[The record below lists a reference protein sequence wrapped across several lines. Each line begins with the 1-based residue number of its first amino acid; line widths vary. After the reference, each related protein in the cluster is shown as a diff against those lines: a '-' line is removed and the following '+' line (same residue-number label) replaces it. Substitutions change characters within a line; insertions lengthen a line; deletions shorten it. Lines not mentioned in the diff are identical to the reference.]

1 MELKN
6 PGIDVFDKDAAANE
20 GYLYTQT
27 ERLSCKLAT
36 QRTTDAI
43 LQTRE
48 FANRSVLDL
57 ACGDGFYSF
66 KLFDRGSMTRL
77 VATDGAPNAV
87 SVAAERR
94 GKRPVS
100 LLVSDAHALPFP
112 DNSFDVVLVQSVLH
126 HDDRPF
132 HMIKEAFR
140 VAPRVL
146 IHEPNGNNLGL
157 KVIEKVSPY
166 HRDHGEKSYTSLQMK
181 RWIREAGGR
190 LAYQKFAGFVPM
202 FCSDKLAKL
211 MKFVEPAVESMP
223 ILDSLACSVYVMV
236 GVRDSAVRT
245 YRESA

>member
-1 MELKN
+1 MELKH

-36 QRTTDAI
+36 QRTTDVI

-77 VATDGAPNAV
+77 VATDGASNAV
-87 SVAAERR
+87 GIAAGRR

-100 LLVSDAHALPFP
+100 FLVSDAHALPFP

-126 HDDRPF
+126 HDERPF
-132 HMIKEAFR
+132 HMIQEAFR
-140 VAPRVL
+140 VAPRIL

-166 HRDHGEKSYTSLQMK
+166 HKEHGEKSYTSMQMK
-181 RWIREAGGR
+181 KWIREAGGEVVHE
-190 LAYQKFAGFVPM
+190 KFAGFVPM
-202 FCSDKLAKL
+202 FCSDKIARF
-211 MKFVEPAVESMP
+211 MKFVEPALESVP
-223 ILDSLACSVYVMV
+223 VLNALGCAVYVMV
-236 GVRDSAVRT
+236 GVRRSASR
-245 YRESA
+245 S